1 MHPLILSF
9 AYGRAFFAGIVLAL
23 SANLL
28 LLRFGVGLWRG
39 LLTVLAA
46 TGMIFVVISATPAPL
61 WLYVVWGLLSLAGL
75 VLGNLPRTTQ
85 RARGWVAL
93 AAVIAPATLIFM
105 EAPYHRTPRIT
116 VKPGQTVYVLG
127 DSLSAGMATHDRCWP
142 AVLAEL
148 TSLRIVNYAQ
158 AGATVQSAFAQ
169 AQEITLSNTVVI
181 LEIGGNDLLGGT
193 DAETFRARLDP
204 LLGYLRAS
212 GHVLVMFELP
222 LYPFRNAY
230 GQAQR
235 ELAARYGVA
244 LLPKRQLTLVLGMTD
259 GTQDGLHLSD
269 AGHAALAKQMAE
281 VIRPE
286 K

>member
-1 MHPLILSF
+1 MHPLLLCF
-9 AYGRAFFAGIVLAL
+9 ADGRAFFAGLALTL

-28 LLRFGVGLWRG
+28 LLRFGVGRWRG

-46 TGMIFVVISATPAPL
+46 AGMIFVALSATPAPL
-61 WLYVVWGLLSLAGL
+61 WLYAVWGSVSLTVL
-75 VLGNLPRTTQ
+75 VLGNQPRTSQ
-85 RARGWVAL
+85 RLRFWAAL
-93 AAVIAPATLIFM
+93 TAAVVSGALIFM
-105 EAPYHRTPRIT
+105 EAPYHRTPHIT

-127 DSLSAGMATHDRCWP
+127 DSLSAGMTTRDHCWP
-142 AVLAEL
+142 EALTELAP
-148 TSLRIVNYAQ
+148 LRVINCAQ

-169 AQEITLSNTVVI
+169 AQKIITSNSVVI

-193 DAETFRARLDP
+193 DVATFRAQLDS
-204 LLGYLRAS
+204 LLRQLRAG
-212 GHVLVMFELP
+212 GHMLVMFELP

-230 GQAQR
+230 GQVQR
-235 ELAARYGVA
+235 ELAARHGA
-244 LLPKRQLTLVLGMTD
+244 ILLPKRQLTRVLGRAG

-269 AGHAALAKQMAE
+269 AGHAALAQQVAD